1 MQVEKRGVNMVNFSH
16 NSYLM
21 AALCILGQ
29 LLKLNILNMWELYLW
44 CVTVWSL
51 YIKYFPFYCL
61 SSLNVTITT
70 LAYICMFTDACQ
82 TPHAWLYCIN
92 FLWVFLLRLCVFLKT
107 VCVCVSTVNRSMC
120 DISAWAT
127 CSWSIA
133 GSERSGSAWILES
146 WHLSACQLVCL
157 AVLSCTGKQLPAL
170 ITHRPCLTLTAPVP
184 YMGTSGK
191 DTDNRR
197 AQKMLQF
204 RYLVV
209 FGSNTL
215 WEKTW
220 WKAIVLCLW
229 GGLSPRRYK
238 PVTSIESKLNVGLK
252 LDFTLI
258 KTSAV

>member
-1 MQVEKRGVNMVNFSH
+1 MCNCMELIHKIFPLLLFIIFKCDYNH
-16 NSYLM
+16 TCIYACLLM
-21 AALCILGQ
+21 PVKHLMLGCIA
-29 LLKLNILNMWELYLW
+29 
-44 CVTVWSL
+44 S
-51 YIKYFPFYCL
+51 
-61 SSLNVTITT
+61 
-70 LAYICMFTDACQ
+70 
-82 TPHAWLYCIN
+82 
-92 FLWVFLLRLCVFLKT
+92 VFFGCFFLRLCVFLKT
-107 VCVCVSTVNRSMC
+107 VCVCVCVSTVNRSMC

-133 GSERSGSAWILES
+133 GSARSGSAWILES